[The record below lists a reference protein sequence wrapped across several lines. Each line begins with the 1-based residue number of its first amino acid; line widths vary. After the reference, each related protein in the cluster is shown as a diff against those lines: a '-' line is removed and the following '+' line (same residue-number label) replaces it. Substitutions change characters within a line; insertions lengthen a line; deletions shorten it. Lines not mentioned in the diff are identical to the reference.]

1 MISAMLAL
9 KISKRDKNIVYS
21 ASALLGVAVI
31 INATFIWPGYES
43 HPNFDTFFVVA
54 LVVALFPPAVVD
66 LLDSRWRNAVNA
78 KIPEV
83 IRDIADSQK
92 TGMAFTKAIENS
104 ARLNYGPLTKELRK
118 SVSQLS
124 WGLTYEEA
132 LDDLARRIDT
142 SLIHRT
148 VAMLNEVG
156 RSGGK
161 MYEIL
166 DSVYSHLREVQ
177 DLDRDRRRQMTPYV
191 MIIYASFGVYIFVV
205 YILFATFFAE
215 IKKIVASGASF
226 MSGVNPGLYY
236 IWFFHMSVIEAL
248 ISGFVAGKMSEGSV
262 AGGLKHV
269 LILLVVSLVFFLFI
283 IGPQ

>member
-1 MISAMLAL
+1 MLAL

-21 ASALLGVAVI
+21 VSALIGVAVI
-31 INATFIWPGYES
+31 LNATFIWPGYQS
-43 HPNFDTFFVVA
+43 HPSYDTFFVLA
-54 LVVALFPPAVVD
+54 LIVALFPPSAVD
-66 LLDSRWRNAVNA
+66 LLDGRWRTAVNA

-92 TGMAFTKAIENS
+92 TGMAFTKAIQYS

-118 SVSQLS
+118 TVSQLS

-142 SLIHRT
+142 PLIYRT
-148 VAMLNEVG
+148 VAMLKEVG

-177 DLDRDRRRQMTPYV
+177 DLERDRRRQMAPYV
-191 MIIYASFGVYIFVV
+191 MIIYASFGTFIFVV

-215 IKKIVASGASF
+215 IKKIVAQGAAF
-226 MSGVNPGLYY
+226 MGGVNPSLYF
-236 IWFFHMSVIEAL
+236 IWFFHMAVIEAV
-248 ISGFVAGKMSEGSV
+248 ISGFVAGKMSEGRMS
-262 AGGLKHV
+262 GGLKHV
-269 LILLVVSLVFFLFI
+269 LILLITSMIFFLFI